1 MTRVVFYHNA
11 PRRIEAAHALLEQ
24 LCAAGKTMAVFVPD
38 PERAQLLDRL
48 LWTQPA
54 TGFIPHCGSEHP
66 LAGETPVVLFTREAQ
81 LADTAC
87 PRLFNLAEEAPRDLS
102 SSFARFSSLI
112 EIVGLDPAEREH
124 ARERVRQ
131 YKAAGF
137 AIKYIDLGENAKGE
151 A

>member
-11 PRRIEAAHALLEQ
+11 PRRMEAAHALLEQ
-24 LCAAGKTMAVFVPD
+24 ACAAGKTMAVFVPD

-66 LAGETPVVLFTREAQ
+66 LAEETPVVLFTREAQ
-81 LADTAC
+81 LAETAC
-87 PRLFNLAEEAPRDLS
+87 PRLFNLAEEAPRDLA
-102 SSFARFSSLI
+102 SFARFSSLI
-112 EIVGLDPAEREH
+112 EVVGLDPAEREQ

-137 AIKYIDLGENAKGE
+137 AVKYIDLGESN
-151 A
+151 